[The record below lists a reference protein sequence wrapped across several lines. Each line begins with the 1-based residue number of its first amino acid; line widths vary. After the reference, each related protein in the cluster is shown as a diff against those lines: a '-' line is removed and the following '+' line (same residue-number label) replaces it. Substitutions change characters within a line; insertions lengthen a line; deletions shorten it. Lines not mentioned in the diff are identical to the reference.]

1 MNLPDVRAL
10 ALLAFAA
17 LASAGCSEKVSPYV
31 GTWEGEKS
39 RVLLQRN
46 GLGSARLFGAVTEG
60 PLSWTQGVD
69 GAQLSIGSDA
79 ASSRTFTA
87 RITKEGRLRVV
98 SGGMEE
104 VLTRRE
110 QTDGDDASPR

>member
-1 MNLPDVRAL
+1 MNLHGISTL
-10 ALLAFAA
+10 ALLSSAL

-31 GTWEGEKS
+31 GTWEAEKS
-39 RVLLQRN
+39 RILLQRN
-46 GLGSARLFGAVTEG
+46 GLGSARLFGAATEG

-69 GAQLSIGSDA
+69 GAQISIGADT

-87 RITKEGRLRVV
+87 RITPDGHLRVV

-110 QTDGDDASPR
+110 PTDGDDPSPR